1 MLSVALFYVPVRQYP
16 PSIQSITTQ
25 LESYVDWAAKK
36 DVDASLKSM
45 IIYGREKV
53 KKHDQQHSVT

>member
-1 MLSVALFYVPVRQYP
+1 MLSVALYVPVRQYEYP
-16 PSIQSITTQ
+16 PSIQSQQ
-25 LESYVDWAAKK
+25 LESYFDWAAKR

-53 KKHDQQHSVT
+53 KKHDQQRSVT